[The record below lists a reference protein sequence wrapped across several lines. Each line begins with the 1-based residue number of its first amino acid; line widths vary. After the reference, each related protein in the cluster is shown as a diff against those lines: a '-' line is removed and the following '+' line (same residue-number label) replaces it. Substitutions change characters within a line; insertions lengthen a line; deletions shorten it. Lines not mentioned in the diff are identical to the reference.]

1 MTTTT
6 SLRER
11 LRYHMGHIS
20 AIDTHEHLRT
30 SAQHAKENYTFFHL
44 FIPYTINDLYSAGM
58 PKRWMER
65 GPANDAQIEQCW
77 DDVEKVWPYVKHGSY
92 ARPTLLALKE
102 FWGIGDITRSNYK
115 EIGALLNATR
125 EPNHYCKV
133 LVEKCGI
140 EMVLNQVREYSHEEP
155 FMKGAFVIEHYFRK
169 GRIKAYLESAG
180 ESPTLE
186 GYCEWIRREMKVAK
200 EAGAVQIKFDVS
212 QGFCRPPD
220 TEAAF
225 SQFEMIR
232 RGEDPN
238 NTLAL
243 GRFISDRAL
252 TFLPEIDLVAAVHT
266 GVWNDIRDQSPEHL
280 FSIVAAHPD
289 VTFDIYHMG
298 IPYARECGFLGK
310 NYPNAYMNLCWSH
323 IISPE
328 MVIQTLGEWLDYVPV
343 NKIFGF
349 GGDFLYNPE
358 QTWGALQ
365 VAKDNLAEVFARRIE
380 RGLMDID
387 SAEHILQL
395 WLHDNPARV
404 YRL

>member
-1 MTTTT
+1 MITSI
-6 SLRER
+6 SLREQ
-11 LRYHMGHIS
+11 LRACMNQ
-20 AIDTHEHLRT
+20 APVIDAHEHLRT
-30 SAQHAKENYTFFHL
+30 VRQHLQTSYTFFHL
-44 FIPYTINDLYSAGM
+44 FIPYTVCDLYSAGM

-102 FWGIGDITRSNYK
+102 FWGIDDITRSNYK

-140 EMVLNQVREYSHEEP
+140 EMVLNQVREYTHEEP

-212 QGFCRPPD
+212 HGFCRPPD
-220 TEAAF
+220 TEAALA
-225 SQFEMIR
+225 QFEAIR
-232 RGEDPN
+232 KGEDPS

-298 IPYARECGFLGK
+298 IPTPASAGSWARTT
-310 NYPNAYMNLCWSH
+310 PT
-323 IISPE
+323 P
-328 MVIQTLGEWLDYVPV
+328 T
-343 NKIFGF
+343 
-349 GGDFLYNPE
+349 
-358 QTWGALQ
+358 
-365 VAKDNLAEVFARRIE
+365 
-380 RGLMDID
+380 
-387 SAEHILQL
+387 
-395 WLHDNPARV
+395 
-404 YRL
+404 